1 MGLALL
7 FSGAMLAVPLVILHG
22 QASAVRPDG
31 GTTGP
36 SAAAV
41 RLGHG
46 RASPVSD
53 EIALVHFS
61 DQRMAATSTTGAAGE
76 SSAPTTTG
84 EAVPATMATMATTAT
99 TATTAPP
106 PTTTAPPP
114 PPTTTAPAASA
125 TGGATWYTETPAGGC
140 ASPWLPR
147 GTELTVTNDVT
158 GARTTCLV
166 DDREADNPGR
176 VVDMSYTTFS
186 AIGDPSTGVLT
197 VTITW

>member
-31 GTTGP
+31 GTTGS

-61 DQRMAATSTTGAAGE
+61 DQRMAATSTTGASAT
-76 SSAPTTTG
+76 SSTATG
-84 EAVPATMATMATTAT
+84 AAVPAT

-106 PTTTAPPP
+106 PTTTTTTTTTAPPP
-114 PPTTTAPAASA
+114 PPPTTTTAPAASA

-186 AIGDPSTGVLT
+186 EIGDPSTGVLT

>member
-1 MGLALL
+1 VGLALL

-22 QASAVRPDG
+22 QAGAVRPDG
-31 GTTGP
+31 GTTG
-36 SAAAV
+36 SSDAAV

-61 DQRMAATSTTGAAGE
+61 DQRMAATSTTGASAA
-76 SSAPTTTG
+76 SSTATGATVPTTT
-84 EAVPATMATMATTAT
+84 T
-99 TATTAPP
+99 TTAPP
-106 PTTTAPPP
+106 PTTTTAPPP
-114 PPTTTAPAASA
+114 PTTTTTTTTTTTAPAASA

-186 AIGDPSTGVLT
+186 EIGDPSTGVLT

>member
-31 GTTGP
+31 GTTGQ

-61 DQRMAATSTTGAAGE
+61 DQRMAATSTTGAAAA
-76 SSAPTTTG
+76 SSTPTTTG
-84 EAVPATMATMATTAT
+84 AAVPAI
-99 TATTAPP
+99 TATTAPL
-106 PTTTAPPP
+106 PTTTTTAPPPPP

-186 AIGDPSTGVLT
+186 EIGDPSTGVLT

>member
-1 MGLALL
+1 VGLALL

-22 QASAVRPDG
+22 QASAARPDG
-31 GTTGP
+31 GTTGS

-61 DQRMAATSTTGAAGE
+61 DQRMAATSTTGVSAA
-76 SSAPTTTG
+76 SSTVTG
-84 EAVPATMATMATTAT
+84 AVPTTTAT
-99 TATTAPP
+99 TASPPTT
-106 PTTTAPPP
+106 TTTAPPP
-114 PPTTTAPAASA
+114 PPPPPTTAPAASA

-186 AIGDPSTGVLT
+186 EIGDPSTGVLT

>member
-31 GTTGP
+31 GTTGA

-61 DQRMAATSTTGAAGE
+61 DQRMAATSTTGASTAPSTATGGAVP
-76 SSAPTTTG
+76 APTTS
-84 EAVPATMATMATTAT
+84 TTPPPTTTT

-106 PTTTAPPP
+106 PTTT
-114 PPTTTAPAASA
+114 TTTAPAASA

-186 AIGDPSTGVLT
+186 EIGNPSAGVLT

>member
-22 QASAVRPDG
+22 QASAARPDG
-31 GTTGP
+31 GTTGS

-61 DQRMAATSTTGAAGE
+61 DQRMAATSTTGVSAA
-76 SSAPTTTG
+76 SSSATTTGAAAPTTT
-84 EAVPATMATMATTAT
+84 ASIVPPPTTT
-99 TATTAPP
+99 TTTTAPP
-106 PTTTAPPP
+106 PTTTA
-114 PPTTTAPAASA
+114 TTAPAASA

-158 GARTTCLV
+158 GATTTCLV

-186 AIGDPSTGVLT
+186 EIGDPSTGVLT